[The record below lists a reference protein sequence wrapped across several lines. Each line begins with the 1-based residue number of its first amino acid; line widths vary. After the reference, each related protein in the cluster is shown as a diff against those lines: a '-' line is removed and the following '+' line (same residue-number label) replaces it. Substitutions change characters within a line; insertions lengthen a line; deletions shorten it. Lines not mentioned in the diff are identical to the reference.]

1 MNRILL
7 EGCRPEPLASYLK
20 ALGILRIIGTQ
31 ADREARGHWSTEGFV
46 ITTKLSYPETLEFF
60 LAAYAP
66 TPILSPWNGR
76 GGFKPGKPVSK
87 EIQILSR
94 TGDRRF
100 GIWESAIQV
109 VTGVQGLSDKPKP
122 QEKRAY
128 LQDLRNRLPDEAL
141 VWLDAV
147 ALVTDSD
154 VHMPL
159 IGGTGGN
166 EGSADYSSNFQQYLI
181 EVFGLG
187 AKKGKQSKS
196 AGWLGE
202 AMTGQGEADQLEGT
216 WGQFDPGSGGGS
228 NSAPHLDAKSLVN
241 PWDFI
246 LAMEGLVVFSGASV
260 RRQGQEKAD
269 VSLPF
274 SFQTSSAGYASA
286 TKEKGRGEVW
296 APLWEK
302 PTNSRSVGSL
312 FGEGRLVWG
321 GKTARTGL
329 DAARSIATLQ
339 HDRRI
344 TGFARYAVLERFG
357 QTNIAVSL
365 GMISCPIGERQE
377 VSASESFD
385 AWIRSIKRLDSRTLD
400 SPLHKFELASFA
412 LATIADTSKR
422 AALVFELLEAAA
434 RLEIACS
441 RSGNARKSVL
451 SISRIYAP
459 VWKPGLQQLFDRSVE
474 ARVAWS
480 LASGRNES
488 SPGHPRTFREYVFPI
503 DAKGG
508 WSTSPVVEGFGTTP
522 IAKIL
527 SEVAARREW
536 AGNERPASDE
546 SQVRE
551 GCRVAFES
559 GGRIHVNDAIRFATG
574 DPGDF
579 NEEFFY
585 RCLVAFSILDFRFH
599 KGRNSEPD
607 VSGDSGLTSKAD
619 SLGTGKAFELGVGSV
634 AAAVLMHAGSAS
646 PAVPSPVGL
655 ARQLGTNSST
665 AIGTLKRSVQIE
677 GFTPM
682 LPATLSNSQWLAA
695 SLLLSPNHQHTHNQ
709 FLERAGYPSP
719 AMEREIHDRKQLR
732 RAAFRQQGDEQEDEN
747 ENENENENEKTSE
760 PIS

>member
-20 ALGILRIIGTQ
+20 ALGVLRIIGTQ
-31 ADREARGHWSTEGFV
+31 ADPEARGNWSTEGFV
-46 ITTKLSYPETLEFF
+46 LTTKLTYQETLEFF
-60 LAAYAP
+60 LAVYAP

-87 EIQILSR
+87 EIQVLSC
-94 TGDRRF
+94 TGDSRF
-100 GIWESAIQV
+100 RIWESAIEV
-109 VTGVQGLSDKPKP
+109 VSGLQGLSEKPKP

-128 LQDLRNRLPDEAL
+128 LQELRNRLPDEAL
-141 VWLDAV
+141 VWLDTV

-154 VHMPL
+154 LHMPP
-159 IGGTGGN
+159 IGGSGGN

-187 AKKGKQSKS
+187 AKKEKQTES
-196 AGWLGE
+196 AGWLEE
-202 AMTGQGEADQLEGT
+202 AMTGRLEGGQLQGT

-228 NSAPHLDAKSLVN
+228 NSAPHSDAKSLVN

-260 RRQGQEKAD
+260 RRQGQEKAN

-286 TKEKGRGEVW
+286 SNEKGRGEVW
-296 APLWEK
+296 APLWEQ
-302 PTNSRSVGSL
+302 PTNSKAVESL
-312 FGEGRLVWG
+312 FSEGRLVWG
-321 GKTARTGL
+321 GSTARTGL

-357 QTNIAVSL
+357 QTNIAVNL
-365 GMISCPIGERQE
+365 GMISSPKTERQE

-385 AWIRSIKRLDSRTLD
+385 GWIESINRLDSRTLD
-400 SPLHKFELASFA
+400 SPLHKFELVSFA

-422 AALVFELLEAAA
+422 ASLVLELLEAAA
-434 RLEIACS
+434 RLELACS
-441 RSGNARKSVL
+441 RSGNAKKKVRP
-451 SISRIYAP
+451 ISRIYASI
-459 VWKPGLQQLFDRSVE
+459 WKPGLQPLLNRSVE

-488 SPGHPRTFREYVFPI
+488 SSGQPRNLREYVFPV
-503 DAKGG
+503 DAKGA
-508 WSTSPVVEGFGTTP
+508 WITSPVVEGFGTTP

-536 AGNERPASDE
+536 AGNERPVGDMPLG
-546 SQVRE
+546 RK

-574 DPGDF
+574 DPGEF
-579 NEEFFY
+579 NEEFLY

-599 KGRNSEPD
+599 NGRNSNPD
-607 VSGDSGLTSKAD
+607 VASETGLSSQANSD
-619 SLGTGKAFELGVGSV
+619 GTGRPFELGVESV
-634 AAAVLMHAGSAS
+634 VAAVLMHAGSAS
-646 PAVPSPVGL
+646 PALPSPVGL
-655 ARQLGTNSST
+655 ARQLETNSST
-665 AIGTLKRSVQIE
+665 AIETLKRSVQIE
-677 GFTPM
+677 GFTPH
-682 LPATLSNSQWLAA
+682 LPATLSNNKWLAA
-695 SLLLSPNHQHTHNQ
+695 ALLLHPNHEHAYNR

-719 AMEREIHDRKQLR
+719 AVEREIRGRKQLR
-732 RAAFRQQGDEQEDEN
+732 RIALQQREAEAERG
-747 ENENENENEKTSE
+747 TE
-760 PIS
+760 PTL